1 MNRRSTRA
9 RPRRWTA
16 LALAASIVLAG
27 CASTTVPPSDRG
39 PRLAAAK
46 EAFGGR
52 FDYLYVPSKGRLADE
67 ASLVMSRVAGPG
79 DLARDLASLMA
90 PADTQQVRVM
100 VTGQSGEKTL
110 RVILDALSFYEGSR
124 LPHLEMLYLGE
135 PSHEARLAREF
146 TAIGATF
153 LFAPYPK

>member
-1 MNRRSTRA
+1 MSRRSTQA
-9 RPRRWTA
+9 RPRRWAT
-16 LALAASIVLAG
+16 LALAASVVLAG

-67 ASLVMSRVAGPG
+67 ASLVISRVAGPG
-79 DLARDLASLMA
+79 DLARDLASSMA
-90 PADTQQVRVM
+90 PAETQPVRLM

-110 RVILDALSFYEGSR
+110 RVVLDALSFHQGRR
-124 LPHLEMLYLGE
+124 LPYLEVLYLGE
-135 PSHEARLAREF
+135 PSHEALLAREF
-146 TAIGATF
+146 AAIGATF
-153 LFAPYPK
+153 RFSPYPN

>member
-1 MNRRSTRA
+1 MCRRSTQA

-16 LALAASIVLAG
+16 LALAASVVLAG

-52 FDYLYVPSKGRLADE
+52 FDYLYVPSKGKLADE

-79 DLARDLASLMA
+79 DLARDLASSMA
-90 PADTQQVRVM
+90 PAETQPVRLM
-100 VTGQSGEKTL
+100 VTGRSGEKTL
-110 RVILDALSFYEGSR
+110 QVVLDALSFHQGRR
-124 LPHLEMLYLGE
+124 LPYLEVLYLGE

-146 TAIGATF
+146 AAIGATF
-153 LFAPYPK
+153 RFAPYPN

>member
-1 MNRRSTRA
+1 MSRRSTQA
-9 RPRRWTA
+9 HPRRWTA
-16 LALAASIVLAG
+16 LALAASVVLAG

-46 EAFGGR
+46 EAFGGG
-52 FDYLYVPSKGRLADE
+52 FEYLYVPSKGRLADE

-90 PADTQQVRVM
+90 PAETRAVRVM
-100 VTGQSGEKTL
+100 VTGRSGEKTL

-124 LPHLEMLYLGE
+124 LPYLEMLYLGE

-153 LFAPYPK
+153 LFEPYPK

>member
-1 MNRRSTRA
+1 MNRRSTQA

-16 LALAASIVLAG
+16 LALAASVVLAG

-52 FDYLYVPSKGRLADE
+52 FEYLYVPSKGKLADE
-67 ASLVMSRVAGPG
+67 ASLVMSRVAGPS

-90 PADTQQVRVM
+90 PAETRAVRVM

-110 RVILDALSFYEGSR
+110 RVILDALSFYEGGR
-124 LPHLEMLYLGE
+124 LPYLEMLYLGE
-135 PSHEARLAREF
+135 PSHEVRLAREF
-146 TAIGATF
+146 TAVGATF